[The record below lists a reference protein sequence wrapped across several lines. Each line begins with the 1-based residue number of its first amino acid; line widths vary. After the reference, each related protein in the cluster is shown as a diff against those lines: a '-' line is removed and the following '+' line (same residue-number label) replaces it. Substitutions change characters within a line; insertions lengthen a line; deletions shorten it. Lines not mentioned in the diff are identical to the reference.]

1 VKVRWQNELVVLER
15 NPNYHGSRPHRLQ
28 RIVYDI
34 GNSTRRTVERIE
46 NGTADYTADL
56 LHESTFAAD
65 GPLAARFG
73 SLRSS
78 AVAAPRLV
86 QTPQLGVRFVQFNT
100 ERGPFADAR
109 LRRAVNFAID
119 RRALARA
126 QDEIPS
132 AAYLPPAL
140 TSTRGVRVYPLS
152 PDLKRARALAHG
164 FHGKVV
170 LYTCNQPDCTTAGR
184 ILRANLAPLGI
195 SVKMVQFEDPY
206 AEAEKPG
213 APYDM
218 TLAAWFYDWPDPSN
232 GLNLFLDSSGYRPDW
247 APRLVVIPTA
257 YRRSLDRAGALSG
270 PARTAAYRRLS
281 VRLEKAVA
289 PFAAYSTPVVPEFF
303 SARIGC
309 RVTQPVIGGIDIG
322 ALCIRKS

>member
-1 VKVRWQNELVVLER
+1 MTAETFRYSIERALSPGLGDGAPASGFLSDVVGAAAFRAGKTEHISGLVVQNDVLRLRIAAPAGDFLARLDTVLCRGADRHAGREWRGDYPIPSAGPYYVKVRWQDAAVVLER

-56 LHESTFAAD
+56 LHESTFAAG

-73 SLRSS
+73 SARSS
-78 AVAAPRLV
+78 AVASPRLV
-86 QTPQLGVRFVQFNT
+86 QTPQVGVRFVQFNT

-119 RRALARA
+119 RRALAGGRT
-126 QDEIPS
+126 EIPS

-140 TSTRGVRVYPLS
+140 ASARGVRVYPLS

-170 LYTCNQPDCTTAGR
+170 LY
-184 ILRANLAPLGI
+184 
-195 SVKMVQFEDPY
+195 VQ
-206 AEAEKPG
+206 
-213 APYDM
+213 
-218 TLAAWFYDWPDPSN
+218 
-232 GLNLFLDSSGYRPDW
+232 SSGLHHRRPHL
-247 APRLVVIPTA
+247 ASESRAARHLREGHAIRGSL
-257 YRRSLDRAGALSG
+257 RRS
-270 PARTAAYRRLS
+270 
-281 VRLEKAVA
+281 
-289 PFAAYSTPVVPEFF
+289 
-303 SARIGC
+303 
-309 RVTQPVIGGIDIG
+309 
-322 ALCIRKS
+322 